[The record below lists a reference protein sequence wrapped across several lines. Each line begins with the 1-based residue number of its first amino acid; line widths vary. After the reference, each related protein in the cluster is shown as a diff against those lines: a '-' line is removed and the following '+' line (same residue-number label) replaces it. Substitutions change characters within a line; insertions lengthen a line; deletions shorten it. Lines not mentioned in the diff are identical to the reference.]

1 MSDKKNDNEL
11 LSKISEDLHTIKNI
25 TVTYFVI
32 GILMV
37 LIAILGGMAS
47 LGIK

>member
-1 MSDKKNDNEL
+1 MAEKESEKKTLDKIAD
-11 LSKISEDLHTIKNI
+11 DVHTIKNI

-32 GILMV
+32 GIIMV
-37 LIAILGGMAS
+37 LIFILGAMAS